1 MTEIRTAAEA
11 ERFNSKAENE
21 TTVASA
27 PLRILRVATD
37 TYPEVVGGG
46 AIHAHE
52 MSAIQADLGHDV
64 TLLTSDHG
72 DSSLPRREEREG
84 YTLRRFQEL
93 GQPLGNSITPGLFR
107 SLRNLRDEF
116 DVVHAHSHLYL
127 STNMAAVL
135 AQFDDTPLV
144 VTNHGLYSQSAS
156 SWFNKAYLETLGR
169 FTFNAAD
176 RVLCYTE
183 TDKQRLRDFG
193 VSTPVSLVHN
203 GVDCEQFAPVERP
216 SDPPEVLF
224 VGRLVETK
232 GVQKLVDAFAQ
243 VDVDAHLRIV
253 GEGPQR
259 AELEQQVREL
269 GIGNQ
274 VTFAGRVP
282 NDELPAVYAR
292 SSVFA
297 LPSSREGLPRTL
309 LEALACGT
317 PVVTSDL
324 PQLESLVDGVG
335 MTIPEGDVNGLAEAL
350 EEVLSDAEL
359 RARLSEAGR
368 RKIVQEYSWTETV
381 RETTDVY
388 HNLLD

>member
-1 MTEIRTAAEA
+1 MTSE
-11 ERFNSKAENE
+11 S
-21 TTVASA
+21 
-27 PLRILRVATD
+27 LRILRVATD
-37 TYPEVVGGG
+37 TYPEVIGGG

-64 TLLTSDHG
+64 TLLTSDQG
-72 DSSLPRREEREG
+72 DRSLPRREEQAG
-84 YTLRRFQEL
+84 YTLRRFREL

-107 SLRNLRDEF
+107 SLHDLRDEF

-144 VTNHGLYSQSAS
+144 VTNHGLYSQSAP
-156 SWFNKAYLETLGR
+156 SWFNELYLKTLGR

-183 TDKQRLRDFG
+183 TDERRLREFG
-193 VSTPVSLVHN
+193 VTTPVSLVHN
-203 GVDCEQFAPVERP
+203 GVDCEQFSPIKEQA
-216 SDPPEVLF
+216 DPLEVLY

-232 GVQKLVDAFAQ
+232 GVQKLVDAFSQ
-243 VDVDAHLRIV
+243 IDVNANLRIV
-253 GEGPQR
+253 GKGPLQ
-259 AELEQQVREL
+259 EDLKQQVHEL
-269 GIGNQ
+269 GIEDQ

-282 NDELPAVYAR
+282 NDELPAIYAR
-292 SSVFA
+292 SSVFV

-324 PQLESLVDGVG
+324 PQLESLIEGVG
-335 MTIPEGDVNGLAEAL
+335 MTVPEEDVGGLAEAL
-350 EEVLSDAEL
+350 EQILSDPEL
-359 RARLSEAGR
+359 RARFSEAGR
-368 RKIVQEYSWTETV
+368 QKIVEEYSWAETV
-381 RETTDVY
+381 RETTKVY
-388 HNLLD
+388 YDLLEE